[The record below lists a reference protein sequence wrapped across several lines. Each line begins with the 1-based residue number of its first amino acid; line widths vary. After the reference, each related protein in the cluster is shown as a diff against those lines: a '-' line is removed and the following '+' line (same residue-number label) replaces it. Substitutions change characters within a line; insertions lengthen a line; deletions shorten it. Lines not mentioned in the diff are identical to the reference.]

1 MVNITPRPSRVYR
14 SAIRRKQAEQ
24 TRTRIITASGWL
36 FARRGYAET
45 TIQAVADRAGVSPQT
60 VYATFGSKAAILAA
74 LLESLVAPVRRDEAA
89 VDVTTAE
96 DRLRRCARMA
106 RRIYDAI
113 RDVLNIADNLAGELA
128 EAVQA
133 REEARFA
140 SVAGVIK
147 SLSAAGRLGRY
158 PDITVAHDLLWSLTG
173 HELYRRLV
181 VERGWSPDRY
191 EVELGDL
198 LIRSLLT

>member
-1 MVNITPRPSRVYR
+1 MTEFGLQTNRGPQNEGLGWKTAAAARETRP
-14 SAIRRKQAEQ
+14 
-24 TRTRIITASGWL
+24 
-36 FARRGYAET
+36 
-45 TIQAVADRAGVSPQT
+45 PT
-60 VYATFGSKAAILAA
+60 VL
-74 LLESLVAPVRRDEAA
+74 
-89 VDVTTAE
+89 
-96 DRLRRCARMA
+96 A

-147 SLSAAGRLGRY
+147 ALSAAGRLGRY
-158 PDITVAHDLLWSLTG
+158 PDMTVAHDLLWSLTG